1 MLKNA
6 SNMLIHA
13 NNVLNHKMLVT
24 ISLLIILMVYSNR
37 SSCPMQSQ

>member
-1 MLKNA
+1 
-6 SNMLIHA
+6 
-13 NNVLNHKMLVT
+13 MLVT